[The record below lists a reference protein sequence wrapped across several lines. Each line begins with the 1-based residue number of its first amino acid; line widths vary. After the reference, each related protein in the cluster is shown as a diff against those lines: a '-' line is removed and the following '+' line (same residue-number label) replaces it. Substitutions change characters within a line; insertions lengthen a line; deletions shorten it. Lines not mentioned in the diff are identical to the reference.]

1 MNVDQ
6 LSKDPTER
14 DTTIL
19 QALAAGQYAFGQYQ
33 TAMDLLDLAIN
44 LDADNSKTYVMMA
57 RIQYSVGDLDE
68 ALDYINVAGATAP
81 NGLDERDQIFERR
94 IKLLGELAEQQR
106 LLG

>member
-6 LSKDPTER
+6 LSKDPNER

-33 TAMDLLDLAIN
+33 TAMDLLELALS
-44 LDADNSKTYVMMA
+44 LDPENTKTYVMMA

-68 ALDYINVAGATAP
+68 ALDYINIASSTAI
-81 NGLDERDQIFERR
+81 NGLEERDQIFERR
-94 IKLLGELAEQQR
+94 IKLLGELAGQQR

>member
-14 DTTIL
+14 DSTIL

-33 TAMDLLDLAIN
+33 TAMDLLDLSLL
-44 LDADNSKTYVMMA
+44 LDPNNSKACVMMA
-57 RIQYSVGDLDE
+57 RIQYCVGELE
-68 ALDYINVAGATAP
+68 NALEYINVASELAP
-81 NGLDERDQIFERR
+81 SGLDERDQIFQRR

-106 LLG
+106 LIG